1 MATVFSDDAKRGRG
15 SPALTQKNEGPGIGE
30 LLRGA
35 RECHGLTLEQLSRQT
50 RIPRKHLEA
59 LEHDKLAPL
68 PPFYQRAE
76 IRTYARAVNLDPG
89 LVLARL
95 ERGPVVPDGSP
106 TPPALH
112 KPGSSRNHRAVIA
125 SLFVLTAIVL
135 WRATPPDLSRGV
147 ETWVGQ
153 VADSTRTI
161 VSPPGKPAMPAAVGT
176 REPATSA
183 PVGTQP
189 TVSDRNTTAAPDRA
203 SAADVGI
210 EPAEARPTV
219 GAQGDRPVTAQQVDD
234 RPSVALA
241 TELVVTTQPAG
252 ARVTVDGI
260 GWGVTPVTIRY
271 LAPGTKRIRVSKEGY
286 ASMEREVEVV
296 EGRRKTTDIRLGEA
310 P

>member
-15 SPALTQKNEGPGIGE
+15 SPARTQKDEGPGIGE

-35 RECHGLTLEQLSRQT
+35 RECHGLTLEQVSRQT

-89 LVLARL
+89 LVLAQL

-106 TPPALH
+106 TLH

-161 VSPPGKPAMPAAVGT
+161 VSPPGKPATP
-176 REPATSA
+176 A

-189 TVSDRNTTAAPDRA
+189 TVVDRNATAALDRA
-203 SAADVGI
+203 SAADAGI

-219 GAQGDRPVTAQQVDD
+219 GAPSDLPITAPRVDD
-234 RPSVALA
+234 RPSVALP

-271 LAPGTKRIRVSKEGY
+271 LAPGIKRIRVSKEGY
-286 ASMEREVEVV
+286 ASIEREVSVV
-296 EGRRKTTDIRLGEA
+296 EGRRKTTDIRLEDA